1 MNVLDRQYQIL
12 AGWAGGL
19 GWYMEARF
27 MQAGA
32 VTLEVTADGIA
43 GKTAVAAF
51 RPWLLAAACAEVAE
65 C

>member
-1 MNVLDRQYQIL
+1 MSALDSQCAIL

-19 GWYMEARF
+19 GWYMVGRFIEAN
-27 MQAGA
+27 A

-43 GKTAVAAF
+43 ATTPVPELWYWIAT
-51 RPWLLAAACAEVAE
+51 AACAEFGQ